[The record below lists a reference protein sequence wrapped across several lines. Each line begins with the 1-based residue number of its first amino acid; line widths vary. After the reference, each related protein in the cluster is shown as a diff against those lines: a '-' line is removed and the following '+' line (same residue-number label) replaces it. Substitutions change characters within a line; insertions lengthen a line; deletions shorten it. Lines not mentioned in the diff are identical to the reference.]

1 MKRFLTYGSGQG
13 SLQHEEAQKMKAVIC
28 EDSDFTIKT
37 DSSFNSSTVFLLNV
51 TSAALISFHCTN
63 RLIVKI
69 ALQDRK

>member
-1 MKRFLTYGSGQG
+1 
-13 SLQHEEAQKMKAVIC
+13 MKAVIR